1 MLFALSLQTA
11 AAFAG
16 EPEEDSKQLAT
27 AAVPPI
33 AVSPISGYFN
43 LTFASDYLPRG
54 ITVINQGVVIQ
65 PDLGISL
72 SLYQGT
78 GFINNFSLTLET
90 WNNVATDTQRAGP
103 VGAYDGGRNLM
114 RSRGSQ

>member
-16 EPEEDSKQLAT
+16 EPEEDSEQLAT

-54 ITVINQGVVIQ
+54 ITVINQGYGGLPNMV
-65 PDLGISL
+65 PLDNS
-72 SLYQGT
+72 T
-78 GFINNFSLTLET
+78 INNAIVLNAQEAVDFIANILESAETSL
-90 WNNVATDTQRAGP
+90 NSV
-103 VGAYDGGRNLM
+103 
-114 RSRGSQ
+114 S